1 MASVLVQDGDSDT
14 HLSPPVTGV
23 TNGSGQGQL
32 SSRMRRREEST
43 SYNIKME
50 VTRSPRGNEYPHF
63 PPTARRS
70 EPLPGGPRGAH
81 LRTRLWECV
90 RDPCPA
96 RDPWGSP
103 HLVPRVPQLA
113 SRSAPPGAR
122 LAFWK
127 RKREGGRRQVA
138 GAGGRALVL
147 PGLGGRTVGSP
158 ESLVPR
164 LWMGHAE
171 TPLVGLLARLP
182 LAFQASTD
190 PAWPSS
196 SARLPSLLPA
206 PHGPLGVQPSLLW
219 RPAHGGLC
227 SPPDPVVPRHPG
239 GPVRTAPGQCSVLPS
254 GRDRGWLSGGDM
266 PKEHGPPSQVSAS
279 LVHGSHQQTA
289 ISMQLHHP
297 GREVS

>member
-14 HLSPPVTGV
+14 QLSPRVTGV

-32 SSRMRRREEST
+32 SSRMRRREGST
-43 SYNIKME
+43 SCNIKME

-63 PPTARRS
+63 PPLRDVQSLCHVVPEGPIS
-70 EPLPGGPRGAH
+70 E
-81 LRTRLWECV
+81 LWECV

-138 GAGGRALVL
+138 GAGGCALVL

-171 TPLVGLLARLP
+171 TPLAGLLTRLP
-182 LAFQASTD
+182 LAFQTSTD

-239 GPVRTAPGQCSVLPS
+239 GPVRTAPRQCSVLPS

-266 PKEHGPPSQVSAS
+266 PKEHRPPSQVSAS
-279 LVHGSHQQTA
+279 LVHGSRQQTA

-297 GREVS
+297 GRKVS